1 MSQRDL
7 ASPEAEYGVLGAMMH
22 KPELCEEI
30 GATLSAQAFSDD
42 DNALL
47 YNLILAC
54 HARGV
59 RPDSITLAEH
69 CETLPSGESTIYVAS
84 VIMRDVP
91 SAANAMAYA
100 RIVADRAFARRLHA
114 AGQQIMELARQQGNI
129 SSQVAEAQQHL
140 MDLSI
145 PEQTPDVIGY
155 SEALGPVFE
164 EMQDRLDGKAE
175 IGIKFGLADLDK
187 IVRGLRP
194 GNLAII
200 AGKPGTGK
208 TVLGTGLADKIAT
221 QDGLGALVFSLEMSS
236 VELAKRS
243 LAAIAGVSKDRIESG
258 DAICNGDEQVKLE
271 AAVSKM
277 TNADV
282 RICDKPGLQFSRL
295 CNIARFQHRA
305 SPLGLIV
312 IDYLTLINPD
322 AGSRHQ
328 TRSAEIGSFT
338 RGLKGLAKELG
349 IPVVVL
355 AQLNRAMDSRSSD
368 ARPKMSDLRDSGEI
382 EQDADVI
389 IMGYRDE
396 NDPRGAAG
404 ITEWNV
410 VKCRHARPGFC
421 ILQFQ
426 GSMQRFVNAERSY
439 EEYEESGRNEPEKK
453 QTTRSLLRGYAK

>member
-1 MSQRDL
+1 MNQREL
-7 ASPEAEYGVLGAMMH
+7 YSLEAEHGVLGALMH

-30 GATLSAQAFSDD
+30 GSTLGANAFSDD
-42 DNALL
+42 DNAML
-47 YNLILAC
+47 YTLIMAS
-54 HARGV
+54 HAKGI
-59 RPDSITLAEH
+59 RPDPITIAEQ
-69 CETLPSGESTIYVAS
+69 CETLPSGNPSLYTAS
-84 VIMRDVP
+84 VIMRNVV
-91 SAANAMAYA
+91 SSANAIPYA
-100 RIVADRAFARRLHA
+100 RIVEERSQARKLYA
-114 AGQQIMELARQQGNI
+114 AAECIMALACQQGKI
-129 SSQVAEAQQHL
+129 STQVAEAQQCL
-140 MDLSI
+140 MDLTV
-145 PEQTPDVIGY
+145 PEDAPDVIGY

-175 IGIKFGLADLDK
+175 IGIKFGLADLDR

-208 TVLGTGLADKIAT
+208 TVLGTGLADKVAT
-221 QDGLGALVFSLEMSS
+221 QDNLGALVFSLEMSS

-243 LAAIAGVSKDRIESG
+243 LASLAGVSKDRIESG
-258 DAICNGDEQVKLE
+258 DAICNGDEQLRLE
-271 AAVSKM
+271 SAVSKM
-277 TNADV
+277 SSADV

-338 RGLKGLAKELG
+338 RGLKALAKELG

-382 EQDADVI
+382 EQDADVV

-404 ITEWNV
+404 VTEWNV

-439 EEYEESGRNEPEKK
+439 EDYDESGRQAVEKK
-453 QTTRSLLRGYAK
+453 PTTREMLRGYRK

>member
-1 MSQRDL
+1 MNQREL
-7 ASPEAEYGVLGAMMH
+7 YSLEAEHGVLGALMH

-30 GATLSAQAFSDD
+30 GSTLGANAFSDD
-42 DNALL
+42 DNAML
-47 YNLILAC
+47 YTMIMAG
-54 HARGV
+54 HAKGI
-59 RPDSITLAEH
+59 RPDPITIGEQ
-69 CETLPSGESTIYVAS
+69 CETLPSGNPTLYAAS
-84 VIMRDVP
+84 IIMRNVVSP
-91 SAANAMAYA
+91 ANAIQYA
-100 RIVADRAFARRLHA
+100 RIVEERSQARKLYA
-114 AGQQIMELARQQGNI
+114 AAERIMDMACQQGKI
-129 SSQVAEAQQHL
+129 STQVAEAQQCL
-140 MDLSI
+140 MDLTI
-145 PEQTPDVIGY
+145 PEETPDVIGY

-175 IGIKFGLADLDK
+175 IGIKFGLTDLDK
-187 IVRGLRP
+187 ITRGLRP
-194 GNLAII
+194 GNLVII

-221 QDGLGALVFSLEMSS
+221 QDQLAALVFSLEMPS

-243 LAAIAGVSKDRIESG
+243 LASLAGVSKDRIESG
-258 DAICNGDEQVKLE
+258 EAICSSDEKVRLE
-271 AAVSKM
+271 GAVSKM
-277 TNADV
+277 TKADV

-338 RGLKGLAKELG
+338 RGLKALAKELG

-396 NDPRGAAG
+396 NDPRGGAG

-410 VKCRHARPGFC
+410 VKCRHAKPGFC

-426 GSMQRFVNAERSY
+426 GSMQRFVNAERSFQDY
-439 EEYEESGRNEPEKK
+439 EDDIEQEAAKK
-453 QTTRSLLRGYAK
+453 QSTKSMLRGYKK